1 MPAFPILQDTRVE
14 HCSGYTWSLESSEAA
29 RLWFN
34 HCQSGETKQVIE
46 TSSACVYADHNFCRV
61 AQFMPVSVEEGRRV
75 IVPAGLTP
83 KYYPS
88 HSQHKTSQ
96 KIRFISIQALV
107 AWSEGL

>member
-1 MPAFPILQDTRVE
+1 
-14 HCSGYTWSLESSEAA
+14 
-29 RLWFN
+29 
-34 HCQSGETKQVIE
+34 
-46 TSSACVYADHNFCRV
+46 
-61 AQFMPVSVEEGRRV
+61 MPVSVEEGRRV